1 MLSSH
6 FVFQLQEI
14 LFEAALTP
22 LSLMKLAR
30 KALWRR
36 FRENSGGRNIG
47 PLLQQLINEIPDS
60 LLNYL
65 LFNYVIKN
73 TVTTMEADQNILM

>member
-65 LFNYVIKN
+65 LFNDVIKN